1 MIERLSAM
9 SPRAKLILAVG
20 LIILTPLAAWAGYY
34 FGYWLGH
41 N

>member
-20 LIILTPLAAWAGYY
+20 LIILTPLVAWVAYNVGAWM
-34 FGYWLGH
+34 GSH
-41 N
+41 